1 MKKEFL
7 IIMDVDENRCEEFKA
22 LLKECVKENGGVLKE
37 SDFKDD
43 IYYLE
48 EQKNWEYEFKEIMT
62 KLGVVRNSCKGYS
75 LLAGIMLLF
84 STDNNKQYDNMYQLY
99 SYVSSDYSKTE
110 RNIRRLV
117 ETVWRNNSP
126 EQISNVFATKLPITD
141 KPLSNRKFIYLLRE
155 KLFGE

>member
-7 IIMDVDENRCEEFKA
+7 IIMDVDENRCEEFKT
-22 LLKECVKENGGVLKE
+22 LLKDCVKENGGLLQE
-37 SDFKDD
+37 STFKDD
-43 IYYLE
+43 VLYVTN
-48 EQKNWEYEFKEIMT
+48 KSWSDNFKEIMT